1 MAKALF
7 PSTERGWELHD
18 RLAFFV
24 TVVTVQWDEIL
35 FEVAF
40 LFLRF
45 YEIYTAKWAQIP

>member
-7 PSTERGWELHD
+7 PSTERGWELPD

-24 TVVTVQWDEIL
+24 TAVTVQWDEVL

-40 LFLRF
+40 LFFAFLRDL
-45 YEIYTAKWAQIP
+45 YG